1 MSSIKDILWNKESQ
15 IRDLKK
21 QIKYNIEQNKRLMK
35 SWEDL
40 YNNITNYI
48 IDHEDE
54 VLSELDFSTVLEMLK
69 RNKPCQI

>member
-21 QIKYNIEQNKRLMK
+21 QIKYNIEENKRLMK

-40 YNNITNYI
+40 YNNITNYV

-69 RNKPCQI
+69 RNKPC

>member
-21 QIKYNIEQNKRLMK
+21 QIKYNIEENKRLMK

-69 RNKPCQI
+69 RNKPC

>member
-48 IDHEDE
+48 IDHKDE
-54 VLSELDFSTVLEMLK
+54 VLSDLDFSTVLEMLK
-69 RNKPCQI
+69 RNKPC

>member
-35 SWEDL
+35 SWEDF

-69 RNKPCQI
+69 RNKPC

>member
-69 RNKPCQI
+69 RNKPC

>member
-21 QIKYNIEQNKRLMK
+21 QIKYNIEENKRLMK

-48 IDHEDE
+48 IDHENE

-69 RNKPCQI
+69 RNKPC